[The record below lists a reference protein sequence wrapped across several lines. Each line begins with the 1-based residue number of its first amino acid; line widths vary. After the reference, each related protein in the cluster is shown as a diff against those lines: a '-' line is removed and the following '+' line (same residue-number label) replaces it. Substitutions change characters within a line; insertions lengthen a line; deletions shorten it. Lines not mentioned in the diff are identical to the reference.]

1 MRTNVTSGDWFS
13 AVLWHAVEF
22 LTIHF
27 NYFLR
32 MWEGEGRADC
42 AVLYFFSSAGKR
54 GIGGGGV
61 DGDSVS
67 LSIFVTWLQ
76 KQHAL

>member
-1 MRTNVTSGDWFS
+1 M
-13 AVLWHAVEF
+13 WHAVEF

-54 GIGGGGV
+54 GMGGGRRWGFSFAFDFCDMATKAACLV
-61 DGDSVS
+61 KYDDAFLLSHLS
-67 LSIFVTWLQ
+67 LN
-76 KQHAL
+76 